1 MKSKIIFLIIPILL
15 LFSSCRADTENTDTE
30 NTKETLIMAYPS
42 EVEEFYFNKFQ
53 QSESNELIAMFNQKS
68 EDFTIQKQE
77 YESYDKL
84 LMDILSGRSFDL
96 LYVGDWLDM
105 TSMYNKGILCDLN
118 ELIASDPEIS
128 RDIYVEPVLDAL
140 EINGKLYQMPRN
152 FNIESAV
159 VKADNWDNDT
169 DNSIEHLCEK
179 AERLGY
185 ELPFDL
191 SPYSFSFPYI
201 VSSEFIDLDNSTCN
215 FTDGRFENLLVIMKK
230 FTDYYG
236 SEAIN
241 YPNGASDL
249 FKEDKL
255 MIMSASIANFDHIKD
270 LTMRSGAKLKHI
282 GLPSEISNYHIAIPI
297 VSFSI
302 FESSENKAG
311 AFEFIKYY
319 TSYNTYVNENPSAG
333 ENVTNIAFIP
343 INKAALE
350 YAAEDSLSKKM
361 NLFYTNLDDETIK
374 EYHDDIL
381 EQIYSVNGAGTS
393 IGSDIKNILT
403 DEIPYYLSGS
413 KSASEVCEMIQNRVS
428 TYLAEKG

>member
-249 FKEDKL
+249 FK
-255 MIMSASIANFDHIKD
+255 
-270 LTMRSGAKLKHI
+270 
-282 GLPSEISNYHIAIPI
+282 
-297 VSFSI
+297 
-302 FESSENKAG
+302 
-311 AFEFIKYY
+311 
-319 TSYNTYVNENPSAG
+319 
-333 ENVTNIAFIP
+333 
-343 INKAALE
+343 
-350 YAAEDSLSKKM
+350 
-361 NLFYTNLDDETIK
+361 
-374 EYHDDIL
+374 
-381 EQIYSVNGAGTS
+381 
-393 IGSDIKNILT
+393 
-403 DEIPYYLSGS
+403 
-413 KSASEVCEMIQNRVS
+413 
-428 TYLAEKG
+428 

>member
-1 MKSKIIFLIIPILL
+1 
-15 LFSSCRADTENTDTE
+15 
-30 NTKETLIMAYPS
+30 
-42 EVEEFYFNKFQ
+42 
-53 QSESNELIAMFNQKS
+53 
-68 EDFTIQKQE
+68 
-77 YESYDKL
+77 
-84 LMDILSGRSFDL
+84 
-96 LYVGDWLDM
+96 
-105 TSMYNKGILCDLN
+105 
-118 ELIASDPEIS
+118 
-128 RDIYVEPVLDAL
+128 
-140 EINGKLYQMPRN
+140 
-152 FNIESAV
+152 
-159 VKADNWDNDT
+159 
-169 DNSIEHLCEK
+169 
-179 AERLGY
+179 
-185 ELPFDL
+185 
-191 SPYSFSFPYI
+191 
-201 VSSEFIDLDNSTCN
+201 
-215 FTDGRFENLLVIMKK
+215 
-230 FTDYYG
+230 
-236 SEAIN
+236 
-241 YPNGASDL
+241 
-249 FKEDKL
+249 

-350 YAAEDSLSKKM
+350 YAAEDSLSEKM

>member
-1 MKSKIIFLIIPILL
+1 MKFKIIFFLIPILIF
-15 LFSSCRADTENTDTE
+15 FSSCQAAEENTDTE
-30 NTKETLIMAYPS
+30 NSKETLIMAYPS
-42 EVEEFYFNKFQ
+42 EVEDFYLNKWQ
-53 QSESNELIAMFNQKS
+53 QRESNEIIAMFNQ
-68 EDFTIQKQE
+68 ENENLIIQKQE

-105 TSMYNKGILCDLN
+105 TSMYNKNILCDLN
-118 ELIASDPEIS
+118 ELIDSDNEIS

-140 EINGKLYQMPRN
+140 EANGKLYQMPRN

-159 VKADNWDNDT
+159 VKADTWDDDP
-169 DNSIEHLCEK
+169 DNSIGHLCEK

-201 VSSEFIDLDNSTCN
+201 VSSEFIDLDNGTCN
-215 FTDGRFENLLVIMKK
+215 FTDGRFEKLLVIMKK

-255 MIMSASIANFDHIKD
+255 MIMSASIAGFEQIKH
-270 LTMRSGAKLKHI
+270 LTMSSGAKLKHI

-302 FESSENKAG
+302 FECSENKAG
-311 AFEFIKYY
+311 AFEFIKYC
-319 TSYNTYVNENPSAG
+319 TSYNTYVNEDPRPG
-333 ENVTNIAFIP
+333 ENVNNIASIP
-343 INKAALE
+343 INKAAVE
-350 YAAEDSLSKKM
+350 YAAEDSMSEKM
-361 NLFYTNLDDETIK
+361 NLFYPNLDDETIK
-374 EYHDDIL
+374 EYRDDVL
-381 EQIYSVNGAGTS
+381 DQIYSVNGVGNH
-393 IGSDIKNILT
+393 IGSGIKNILT
-403 DEIPYYLSGS
+403 DEIQYYLSGS
-413 KSASEVCEMIQNRVS
+413 KSASEVCEMIQNRVT
-428 TYLAEKG
+428 TYIEERK